1 MVKDGI
7 ITQIQFGS
15 KLSRKC
21 YFLKKKSVHG
31 LINKSTVIYNISTF
45 APT

>member
-21 YFLKKKSVHG
+21 YFLKKSVHG